1 MNAGKTLFVYTTE
14 VSVDFNDFIHT
25 FRERELSIL
34 IKAESGIAGAGEEM
48 CLEGDKEEI
57 SRQKERLF
65 SRIIY
70 YGIKSSPVLIG
81 GFTFDQRMHSKLW
94 SKFPTDHFTLHRYT
108 LRRICDRYYLI
119 LCSYSSQNISE
130 REMRKEVERISW
142 KKKQSMQRVRI
153 GNSRSVPDLE
163 RWSKIIEGAKE
174 FFSEGAISKVVLSR
188 VRLLQVKNLDSIE
201 FYSKLLESYGENMC
215 FYFSIGGEIFLGASP
230 ETLVRKRGLSVETE
244 ALAGS
249 APRGNTKEEED
260 AQKERLLS
268 SDKDRIEHK
277 IVVRSI
283 QNVLKEVCSEVK
295 ISKMSVKT
303 LSYIHHLNT
312 ILSGKLYPGITI
324 FDLAKQMHPT
334 PALGGF
340 PRKEALNVI
349 KELEVEGRGW
359 YGSPVGWMD
368 AEGDGEF
375 SVAIRSA
382 LLKKDE
388 IALFTGAGI
397 VPESDPVKEWEET
410 ELKLLPMTKIL
421 ESV

>member
-1 MNAGKTLFVYTTE
+1 MNTGKTLFVYTTE

-34 IKAESGIAGAGEEM
+34 IKAESGIVGAVEEI
-48 CLEGDKEEI
+48 CLEGNEEEI
-57 SRQKERLF
+57 SRGMESLF

-70 YGIKSSPVLIG
+70 YGVKSSPVLIG
-81 GFTFDQRMHSKLW
+81 GFTFDQRMHSKIW
-94 SKFPTDHFTLHRYT
+94 SNFPTNRFTLHRYT
-108 LRRICDRYYLI
+108 LRKIHEQYYLS
-119 LCSYSSQNISE
+119 LCSYSSQDIPE
-130 REMRKEVERISW
+130 REMRKEVECISW
-142 KKKQSMQRVRI
+142 KKKQSMQKVRI
-153 GNSRSVPDLE
+153 GKARSVPDLA
-163 RWSKIIEGAKE
+163 RWSKMIEGAKE
-174 FFSEGAISKVVLSR
+174 FFLEGAISKVVLSR
-188 VRLLQVKNLDSIE
+188 VRLHHVKNLDSIE
-201 FYSKLLESYGENMC
+201 FYSKLLESYRENMC

-230 ETLVRKRGLSVETE
+230 ETLVRKRGLFVETE

-249 APRGNTKEEED
+249 APRGNTKEKD
-260 AQKERLLS
+260 AVQKERLLS
-268 SDKDRIEHK
+268 SNKDRIEHQ

-283 QNVLKEVCSEVK
+283 RSVLQEVCSEVK
-295 ISKMSVKT
+295 ISEMSVKT

-312 ILSGKLYPGITI
+312 ILSGKLYPEIMI
-324 FDLAKQMHPT
+324 FYLARQMHPT

-340 PRKEALNVI
+340 PKKEALNVI
-349 KELEVEGRGW
+349 VELEAEGRGW

-382 LLKKDE
+382 LLKKDV